1 LFQLTELNLYQNQE
15 ATTMARQKRGS
26 RTLDKAQRR
35 LSSVR
40 SIDTK
45 LALDGGITAADY
57 EKRIVELRTQ
67 IDAYN
72 TTLSTVDEL
81 YNKIKLT
88 EQQLSDYSERVLIGV
103 AAKYGKNS
111 NQYEMAGGVKK
122 SERKRPARKLTMA
135 K

>member
-1 LFQLTELNLYQNQE
+1 
-15 ATTMARQKRGS
+15 MARQKRGS

-35 LSSVR
+35 LSSIR
-40 SIDTK
+40 SIDAE

-57 EKRIVELRTQ
+57 ENRIVILRTQ
-67 IDAYN
+67 LDAYN

-88 EQQLSDYSERVLIGV
+88 EQELSDYSERVLIGV

-122 SERKRPARKLTMA
+122 SERKRSTRKPTMTQ
-135 K
+135 

>member
-1 LFQLTELNLYQNQE
+1 
-15 ATTMARQKRGS
+15 MARQKRGS

-40 SIDTK
+40 SIDAK